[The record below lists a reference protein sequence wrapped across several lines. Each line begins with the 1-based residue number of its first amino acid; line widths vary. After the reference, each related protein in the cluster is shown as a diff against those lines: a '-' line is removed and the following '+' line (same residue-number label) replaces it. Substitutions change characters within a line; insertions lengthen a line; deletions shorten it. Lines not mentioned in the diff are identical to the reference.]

1 VDRSVTI
8 SLGGQEY
15 EIFRARL
22 GKYLLI
28 QEAAANLQKAGEA
41 AAEGGGGKA
50 IILALLAYLDVYIP
64 DLTQAQLS
72 TYSWIEIFSAMAEI
86 SLLNNIEIDFA
97 ILKYQTDSG
106 LPAPW
111 EYPERMR
118 HSWIHI
124 LAYAYKWSKEQIEN
138 IWPEEAF
145 AYLQE
150 IIAHEQ
156 QDREFVHS
164 LSEIAYQYDSG
175 SKKSRY
181 KPLQRPAW
189 MVVRDPKSMIV
200 KLPLALVPVGEIV
213 YPKGH
218 DQMMADHEA
227 SKGQVLH

>member
-1 VDRSVTI
+1 MDRSVI
-8 SLGGQEY
+8 FSLGGQEY

-22 GKYLLI
+22 GKYLLL
-28 QEAAANLQKAGEA
+28 QEAAANLTKAGKA
-41 AAEGGGGKA
+41 ASQGGGGKA
-50 IILALLAYLDVYIP
+50 VIRGLLAYFNVFIP
-64 DLTQAQLS
+64 ELTENQIVNC
-72 TYSWIEIFSAMAEI
+72 SWIEIFSAMGEI
-86 SLLNNIEIDFA
+86 AILNDIEIDFA
-97 ILKYQTDSG
+97 ILKYKTEGG

-118 HSWIHI
+118 HFWIHI

-150 IIAHEQ
+150 IVAHEQ
-156 QDREFVHS
+156 QEREFAHS
-164 LSEIAYQYDSG
+164 LSEVAYQYDSG
-175 SKKSRY
+175 TKKSRY
-181 KPLQRPAW
+181 KPLQRPPW
-189 MVVRDPKSMIV
+189 MILRDPKSMIV

>member
-1 VDRSVTI
+1 MDRSVI
-8 SLGGQEY
+8 VSLGGQEY
-15 EIFRARL
+15 EISRARL
-22 GKYLLI
+22 GKYLLL
-28 QEAAANLQKAGEA
+28 QEAAGNLTKAGEA
-41 AAEGGGGKA
+41 AAQGGGGKA
-50 IILALLAYLDVYIP
+50 VIKGFLAYFNVNIP
-64 DLTQAQLS
+64 ELTEQQITTS
-72 TYSWIEIFSAMAEI
+72 SWMEIFTAMGEI
-86 SLLNNIEIDFA
+86 AILNNFEIDFA
-97 ILKYQTDSG
+97 IIKFQSRGG

-118 HSWIHI
+118 HFWIHF
-124 LAYAYKWSKEQIEN
+124 LAYAYKWSKEEIEN

-150 IIAHEQ
+150 IMAHEQ
-156 QDREFVHS
+156 SEREFAHS

-189 MVVRDPKSMIV
+189 MIARDPKTLIV
-200 KLPLALVPVGEIV
+200 KLPKELVPVGHIV